1 MRPNTPEEHG
11 PDARIGISEEQHGAG
26 LRDTDGGRIRP
37 EVAWMALLAVIVV
50 LAAIALI
57 VF

>member
-1 MRPNTPEEHG
+1 MRPNTREGHE

-26 LRDTDGGRIRP
+26 LRHTNGGRIRP